1 MATDRLV
8 QRLIAAG
15 ATPDRA
21 RAFANR
27 TMTAKQT
34 AKLPE
39 KKGDPGDGVYDER
52 IAALSRQL
60 YPMAFIPPVAGA
72 EGFDD
77 YYDYLV
83 RQGRVKAIA
92 PLDPVVLTQNA
103 YVKFAPKWSNAI
115 KSSIQ
120 FESNV
125 AQDIANGYTP
135 NEILANLTPADY
147 QGLKPR
153 AIGDTDLLKI
163 AVQTINDIYA
173 DYAGAAVQVDKFVT
187 DELTKN
193 LNARQSE
200 LNNNRDYKYGLP
212 DRTLKYGPE
221 TNLKEGIISFR
232 TVPGVQDFYSQQAE
246 LFRQNAPGASQA
258 GGIAVD
264 FVQKKF
270 QDQAKKA
277 GMMPTPYL
285 DEGQRRF
292 NIKLGRVR

>member
-1 MATDRLV
+1 MADRLV

-21 RAFANR
+21 KAFAQRVTNKPS
-27 TMTAKQT
+27 A
-34 AKLPE
+34 ALPE

-60 YPMAFIPPVAGA
+60 YPMTFVPPVAGTP
-72 EGFDD
+72 EFDD

-83 RQGRVKAIA
+83 RQNRVKAIL
-92 PLDPVVLTQNA
+92 PPDPVTLTQNA
-103 YVKFAPKWSNAI
+103 YTKFAPKWSNAI

-120 FESNV
+120 FEANV
-125 AQDIANGYTP
+125 AQDVANGYTP
-135 NEILANLTPADY
+135 NEIIANLTPADY
-147 QGLKPR
+147 AGLKPR
-153 AIGDTDLLKI
+153 SAGDTDLLKV
-163 AVQTINDIYA
+163 AVSTINDIYA

-187 DELTKN
+187 EEITKN
-193 LNARQSE
+193 LTARQTE
-200 LNNNRDYKYGLP
+200 LNKNRDYKYGLP

-232 TVPGVQDFYSQQAE
+232 TVPGVQDFYLQQNE

-264 FVQKKF
+264 FVQK
-270 QDQAKKA
+270 QLANQAKKA

-292 NIKLGRVR
+292 NIKMGRIR